1 MGTDNM
7 RIFVTSATGVIG
19 RRVVPLLLSRGHSVT
34 ALAHRAAP
42 VHRSTGVTFVAA
54 DLFDSAA
61 LTRAVAGHDAI
72 VNLATHMPSPVWRMP
87 FRSAWRLNDRIRRE
101 GSASLVDAALRGGV
115 HTLVSFA

>member
-1 MGTDNM
+1 M
-7 RIFVTSATGVIG
+7 RIFVTGATGVIG

-34 ALAHRAAP
+34 AMAHRPAP
-42 VHRSTGVTFVAA
+42 VLRNTGVALVAA
-54 DLFDSAA
+54 DLFDAAA
-61 LTRAVAGHDAI
+61 LANAVAGHDAI